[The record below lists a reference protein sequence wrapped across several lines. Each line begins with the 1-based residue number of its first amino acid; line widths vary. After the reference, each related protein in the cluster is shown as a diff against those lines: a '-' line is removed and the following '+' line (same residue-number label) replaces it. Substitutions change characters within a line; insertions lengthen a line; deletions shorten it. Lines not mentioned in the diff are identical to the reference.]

1 MEINYVIGDATQPI
15 SENPVVICHI
25 VNNLGKWG
33 KGFVMALS
41 RRYPQPE
48 REYRRWYR
56 GETGIPWGLGQVQFV
71 EINPR
76 LWVANMIAQHGI
88 GSDQNGQPPIRYAV
102 LSSSLAKVA
111 DFALSHQAEVHLP
124 RIGTGLAGG
133 KWEQIAPLLEQNLTQ
148 RGIVVTVYD
157 QPCTT

>member
-1 MEINYVIGDATQPI
+1 MEIRYVNGDATQPV
-15 SENPVVICHI
+15 SENPVVITHI

-33 KGFVMALS
+33 AGFVMALS

-71 EINPR
+71 EISPR

-88 GSDQNGQPPIRYAV
+88 RSGQNGQPPIRYAA

-133 KWEQIAPLLEQNLTQ
+133 KWEHIAPLLEQELLE
-148 RGIVVTVYD
+148 RGIAVTIYD
-157 QPCTT
+157 LP

>member
-1 MEINYVIGDATQPI
+1 MEINYVIGNATQPV
-15 SENPVVICHI
+15 SENPVIICHI

-41 RRYPQPE
+41 RCYPQPE

-56 GETGIPWGLGQVQFV
+56 EKTSIPWGLGQVQFV

-88 GSDQNGQPPIRYAV
+88 GSDQNGQPPIRYAALRV
-102 LSSSLAKVA
+102 SLAKVA
-111 DFALSHQAEVHLP
+111 DFGLSQQAEVHLP

-133 KWEQIAPLLEQNLTQ
+133 KWEQIAPLLEQELLQ
-148 RGIVVTVYD
+148 RGIAVTVYHL
-157 QPCTT
+157 P